1 MKRMKSKLLREVGD
15 AYAIGL
21 WAVRRG
27 DHELE
32 RVAARQLVA
41 AQNRAL
47 DAGVSWEEIWAAA
60 DIALYQEV

>member
-1 MKRMKSKLLREVGD
+1 MKSKALLEVGD

-27 DHELE
+27 DDELE

-41 AQNRAL
+41 AQDRAL
-47 DAGVSWEEIWAAA
+47 NAGASWEDIRAAEKA
-60 DIALYQEV
+60 ALRQGV